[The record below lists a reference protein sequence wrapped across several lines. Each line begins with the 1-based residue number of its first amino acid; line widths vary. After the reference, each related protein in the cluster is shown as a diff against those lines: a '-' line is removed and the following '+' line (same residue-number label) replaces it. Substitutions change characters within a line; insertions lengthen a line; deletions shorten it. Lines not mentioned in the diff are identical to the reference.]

1 MFVSLWCDMREVGLV
16 MQVAAVCM
24 QVGTSD
30 LKFDCPM
37 VGLEAGWDN
46 KPEGFYS
53 QHWVYECIV
62 TSAALVCAIRQF
74 LVLSVV
80 SFLFLWEFMEEVC
93 DTNVLEHGGDGNA
106 MAVG

>member
-16 MQVAAVCM
+16 MQVAAVCV

-62 TSAALVCAIRQF
+62 TPAALVCAIHQF

-80 SFLFLWEFMEEVC
+80 SFFVS
-93 DTNVLEHGGDGNA
+93 
-106 MAVG
+106 VGIYGRGLRHQCVGAWWRW